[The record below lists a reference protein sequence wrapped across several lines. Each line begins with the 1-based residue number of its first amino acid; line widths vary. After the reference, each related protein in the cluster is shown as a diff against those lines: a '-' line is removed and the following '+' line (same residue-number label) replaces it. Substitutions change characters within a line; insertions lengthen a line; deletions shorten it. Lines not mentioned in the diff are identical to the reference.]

1 MATLNKAAVA
11 LMMTAILSVTASA
24 DIDVTLKAML
34 ETAVKSG
41 DPLQIA
47 AIEKI
52 AIATW
57 PKDADAIK
65 AMIAKLKIPVEPSEV
80 AEVKIVAQDPAQK
93 KDVTA
98 KKSNVINY
106 YLSPALWNGQLELGG
121 GTSSGNTSEQG
132 VTVGL
137 SFRRTFAKNWEHDLD
152 SNFDYAK
159 SLGVVTKRKIVG
171 AYKIL
176 LKPWDSFY
184 AMNFL
189 EVEADK
195 FSGYKYR
202 ITESIG
208 FGYEIINKN
217 NMLWR
222 LEGGPGIRYN
232 KLYLTG
238 ITETKFLGRLSNTF
252 EMGLWK
258 NIKLSNK
265 TSVIFTDSSTTY
277 DNKAQLSARINAHLA
292 AKLSYSVK
300 HDTGAPLGKKK
311 TDAISRATIVY
322 DF

>member
-1 MATLNKAAVA
+1 MTKLNKATVA
-11 LMMTAILSVTASA
+11 LMMTAILSISASA
-24 DIDVTLKAML
+24 DVDPSLKAML

-41 DPLQIA
+41 NQQQID

-57 PKDADAIK
+57 PKEEAAIK
-65 AMIAKLKIPVEPSEV
+65 AMIANLKAPAEPSEV
-80 AEVKIVAQDPAQK
+80 AEVKVAAQDAAQK
-93 KDVTA
+93 EDAATN
-98 KKSNVINY
+98 SNAINY
-106 YLSPALWNGQLELGG
+106 YLNPALWNGQLELGG
-121 GTSSGNTSEQG
+121 GSSSGNTSEQG
-132 VTVGL
+132 ITVGL
-137 SFRRTFAKNWEHDLD
+137 SFRRKFAENWEHDLD

-159 SLGVVTKRKIVG
+159 SLGVVTKRKIIG

-176 LKPWDSFY
+176 LKPWDRFY

-189 EVEADK
+189 EIEADK

-202 ITESIG
+202 ITENIG
-208 FGYEIINKN
+208 FGYEIINKS

-232 KLYLTG
+232 KLYITG
-238 ITETKFLGRLSNTF
+238 ITETEFLGRLSNTF
-252 EMGLWK
+252 EMDVWK

-265 TSVIFTDSSTTY
+265 TSVIFTDASTTF

-292 AKLSYSVK
+292 AKLSFSVK
-300 HDTGAPLGKKK
+300 HDTGAPFDKEK
-311 TDAISRATIVY
+311 TDTISRATIVY

>member
-1 MATLNKAAVA
+1 MARLHKTAVA
-11 LMMTAILSVTASA
+11 LMMTTILSIAASA
-24 DIDVTLKAML
+24 DIDPSLKAML
-34 ETAVKSG
+34 ETAVNSG

-57 PKDADAIK
+57 PKEEAAIK
-65 AMIAKLKIPVEPSEV
+65 AMIAELKTPTEPSEV
-80 AEVKIVAQDPAQK
+80 AEMKLAAQETAQK
-93 KDVTA
+93 EDEAA
-98 KKSNVINY
+98 KASAINY
-106 YLSPALWNGQLELGG
+106 YLNPALWNGQLELGG

-132 VTVGL
+132 VTIGL

-159 SLGVVTKRKIVG
+159 SLGLVTKRKLVG

-176 LKPWDSFY
+176 LKPWDHFY

-202 ITESIG
+202 ITDSIG

-217 NMLWR
+217 NILWR
-222 LEGGPGIRYN
+222 VEGGPGIRYN
-232 KLYLTG
+232 KLY
-238 ITETKFLGRLSNTF
+238 ITEVGETEFLGRLSNTF
-252 EMGLWK
+252 EMDVWE
-258 NIKLSNK
+258 NIKFANK
-265 TSVIFTDSSTTY
+265 TSIIFTDASTTF

-292 AKLSYSVK
+292 AKLSFSVK

-311 TDAISRATIVY
+311 TDTISRATIVY

>member
-1 MATLNKAAVA
+1 MATLNKTAVA

-24 DIDVTLKAML
+24 DIDLTLKAML

-65 AMIAKLKIPVEPSEV
+65 AMIAKLKAPIEPCKDCDEKSL
-80 AEVKIVAQDPAQK
+80 AQATVKDEKA
-93 KDVTA
+93 A

-121 GTSSGNTSEQG
+121 GTSSGNTDVQSI
-132 VTVGL
+132 TLGL
-137 SFRRTFAKNWEHDLD
+137 SFRRTFAENWEHDLD
-152 SNFDYAK
+152 SNLDYSK
-159 SLGVVTKRKIVG
+159 SLGLVTKRKIIG

-184 AMNFL
+184 VMNFL
-189 EVEADK
+189 QVEADK

-202 ITESIG
+202 ITENIG
-208 FGYEIINKN
+208 VGYEIINKK

-222 LEGGPGIRYN
+222 IEGGPGMRHD
-232 KLYLTG
+232 KLYSTDV
-238 ITETKFLGRLSNTF
+238 TETEFLGRLSNTF
-252 EMGLWK
+252 ETGLWK
-258 NIKLSNK
+258 NIKFANK
-265 TSVIFTDSSTTY
+265 TSAIFTETSSTFE
-277 DNKAQLSARINAHLA
+277 NKAELSARINAHLA

-300 HDTGAPLGKKK
+300 HDTGAPLDKKK

>member
-65 AMIAKLKIPVEPSEV
+65 AMIAKLKTPVEPCGVSD
-80 AEVKIVAQDPAQK
+80 KKTLAQAAGEDGKA
-93 KDVTA
+93 A
-98 KKSNVINY
+98 KKVNVINY

-121 GTSSGNTSEQG
+121 GTSSGNTDVQS
-132 VTVGL
+132 VTLGL
-137 SFRRTFAKNWEHDLD
+137 CFRRTFAENWEHDLD
-152 SNFDYAK
+152 SNLDYSK
-159 SLGVVTKRKIVG
+159 NSGLVTKRKIIG

-184 AMNFL
+184 VMNFL
-189 EVEADK
+189 QVEADK

-202 ITESIG
+202 ITENIG
-208 FGYEIINKN
+208 FGYEFINKD

-232 KLYLTG
+232 KLYATD
-238 ITETKFLGRLSNTF
+238 ITETEFLGRLSNTF

-258 NIKLSNK
+258 NIKIANK
-265 TSVIFTDSSTTY
+265 TSAIFTDTSSTFEK
-277 DNKAQLSARINAHLA
+277 KAELKDHIKAHLA
-292 AKLSYSVK
+292 AKMIYSVNK
-300 HDTGAPLGKKK
+300 YTGAPLGKKK
-311 TDAISRATIVY
+311 TDTISRATIVY